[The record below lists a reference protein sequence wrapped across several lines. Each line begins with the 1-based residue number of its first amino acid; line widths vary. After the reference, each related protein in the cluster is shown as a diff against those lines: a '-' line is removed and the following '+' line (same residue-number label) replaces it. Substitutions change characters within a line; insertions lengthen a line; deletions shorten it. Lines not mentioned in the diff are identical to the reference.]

1 MFFIKNLP
9 NKEQK
14 LFESLKTLQED
25 YNLTKKDFPPIWN
38 PFILFGEDNNRYGI
52 GCPSTVF
59 MRTKEFKE
67 KMSAIIKEQYKNGRI
82 NPNLGKP
89 ASELSRKIS
98 SENNSFTY
106 TIKRKNKSDITIK
119 NLRQWCKQNNYI
131 YEALWNGM
139 RLRNYYKDII
149 SIVKHSKP

>member
-1 MFFIKNLP
+1 MFIKNLP
-9 NKEQK
+9 NEEQK

-59 MRTKEFKE
+59 MRSKEYKE
-67 KMSAIIKEQYKNGRI
+67 KMSAIIKEQFKNGRKVHNI
-82 NPNLGKP
+82 GKP
-89 ASELSRKIS
+89 AHPANKKGS
-98 SENNSFTY
+98 SEKNSFTY

-119 NLRQWCKQNNYI
+119 NLRQWCKQNNYN
-131 YEALWNGM
+131 YESLWGGI
-139 RLRNYYKDII
+139 RIRGYHKDII